1 LVYYSNWFSYRYR
14 EFIYYTYNFYNNLL
28 LWIQEMG
35 IAQTYPR
42 MEVIATKT
50 LPTITSTST
59 AAVCDS
65 GTATLRATASAGTIN
80 WYRSSTGGI
89 PLGSGTSF
97 TTQVLLQRQLIMWMP
112 YQMDKPNTNRCY
124 SNGK

>member
-1 LVYYSNWFSYRYR
+1 
-14 EFIYYTYNFYNNLL
+14 
-28 LWIQEMG
+28 
-35 IAQTYPR
+35 
-42 MEVIATKT
+42 MEVIATVT

-97 TTQVLLQRQLIMWMP
+97 TTPSITTTTTYYVDAI
-112 YQMDKPNTNRCY
+112 
-124 SNGK
+124 SNGCTSQTRTAVIATVNESPNVSSTTPSSVCGSGTVTLEQASDGNINWLTP